1 MRRLGWLKIKQQEL
15 DGLHH
20 DAEHMRDKYGVDA
33 QAMCRFAIAGA
44 TDRGLRRRLKRVLHF
59 LELQDKQAS
68 AGRRRTR
75 AVAWRS
81 LAAR

>member
-1 MRRLGWLKIKQQEL
+1 
-15 DGLHH
+15 
-20 DAEHMRDKYGVDA
+20 
-33 QAMCRFAIAGA
+33 MCRFAIAGA